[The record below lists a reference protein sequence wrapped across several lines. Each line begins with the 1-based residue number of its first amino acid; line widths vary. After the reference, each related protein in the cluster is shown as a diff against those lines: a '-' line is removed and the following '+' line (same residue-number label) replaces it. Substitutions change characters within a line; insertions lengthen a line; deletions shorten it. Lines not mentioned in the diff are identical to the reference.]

1 MRKVCLMSP
10 AEKHLYS
17 PTFEWRFLHPR
28 FWLTWI
34 GVFFSLLI
42 AFLPLRWRDKLASWV
57 ACHLLHT
64 KSGALK
70 RARINLE
77 QCFPEKPLEEREALL
92 KKNFQTAAQF
102 FIAYGELIVR
112 SKRHCENRCVMSG
125 EEHLFPLLESDQNVI
140 ALVPHCWAIDYA
152 GVMLTARGH
161 KTVAMIRIQK
171 NPIFNWLIHRQ
182 RTRYGARVY
191 CRTSGIK
198 PFMSSVKEGYLGYY
212 LPDEDLGAQHSVFTP
227 FFASNKATMKGL
239 GKLAKLSNAKVVPM
253 LPAYNAETGK
263 YELFISPPL
272 ENFPSGDE
280 TTDALI
286 MNQALEAMIAKHP
299 EQYMWVLNLLRTR
312 PDGSRLY

>member
-1 MRKVCLMSP
+1 MSP
-10 AEKHLYS
+10 AEKHLYN

-28 FWLTWI
+28 FWLTWL
-34 GVFFSLLI
+34 GVFCSLLV
-42 AFLPLRWRDKLASWV
+42 AFLPQRLRDSLASWI
-57 ACHLLHT
+57 ARRLLHT
-64 KSGALK
+64 KSKALK

-77 QCFPEKPLEEREALL
+77 QCFPEKSLEEREDIL
-92 KKNFQTAAQF
+92 KRSFQTAAQF

-112 SKRHCENRCVMSG
+112 SKRYCENRCIMSG
-125 EEHLFPLLESDQNVI
+125 QEHLFPLLESDQNVI

-152 GVMLTARGH
+152 GVMLTAKGH
-161 KTVAMIRIQK
+161 KTVAMIRTQK
-171 NPIFNWLIHRQ
+171 NPILNWLIHLQ
-182 RTRYGARVY
+182 RIRYGARVY
-191 CRTSGIK
+191 SRSAGIK
-198 PFMSSVKEGYLGYY
+198 PFMMSIKEGYLGYY

-253 LPAYNAETGK
+253 LPAYNAKTGR